1 MLKYEV
7 RKEKK
12 IFDGILLQAFCAH
25 LRLFWFVY
33 SHLGALG
40 ALAPMRTLKVDK
52 LKCIHVY
59 LRSDEEFAHE
69 NSKGP
74 VVDGPVMALVQ
85 DDLWGH
91 VLGGATERPRST
103 ALRHE
108 LGEAKIN
115 LKISVRKICNEKVF
129 IFRDYDVTQFR
140 GQSYKVILD

>member
-1 MLKYEV
+1 
-7 RKEKK
+7 
-12 IFDGILLQAFCAH
+12 
-25 LRLFWFVY
+25 
-33 SHLGALG
+33 
-40 ALAPMRTLKVDK
+40 MRTLKVDK

-85 DDLWGH
+85 DDLGGH

-115 LKISVRKICNEKVF
+115 LKILFRKICNEKVF
-129 IFRDYDVTQFR
+129 IFRDYDDRQFR
-140 GQSYKVILD
+140 GQSYKGISD